1 MTMSTGAKMARCSPY
16 VLSEKSQ
23 WVTSSSCPSKTDE
36 VAIPTAAALHL
47 YANTSQFGT
56 EKILS
61 SLFVS
66 PLPKFG
72 PAHQVPVIIELI
84 KIINPPLVPSSDTDS
99 AGFFLYLTYI

>member
-1 MTMSTGAKMARCSPY
+1 MGNKQF
-16 VLSEKSQ
+16 LSKQ
-23 WVTSSSCPSKTDE
+23 DE